1 MLGDVRREA
10 TPRDLLLE
18 PVPAGRLPS
27 PASEQRT
34 ACKSRSG
41 PDLEELLDRN
51 EHVRRPE
58 DLEAILRGS
67 ERSGIV
73 ERHGD
78 YWRLTDAAPR
88 EYGDALRALEM
99 PE

>member
-10 TPRDLLLE
+10 TPRTYCSS
-18 PVPAGRLPS
+18 PCRQAAYRARRANGGPPANRGRGL
-27 PASEQRT
+27 T
-34 ACKSRSG
+34 
-41 PDLEELLDRN
+41 LEELLDRN

-78 YWRLTDAAPR
+78 YWRLTDAARR